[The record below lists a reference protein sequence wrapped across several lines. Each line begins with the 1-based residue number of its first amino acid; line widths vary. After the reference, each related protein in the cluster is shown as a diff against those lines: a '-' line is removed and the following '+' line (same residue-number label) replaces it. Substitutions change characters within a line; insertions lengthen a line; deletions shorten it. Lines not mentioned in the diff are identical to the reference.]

1 MKKWYIP
8 FLLFLILGTVYIAHE
23 RNQSNAFISEEG
35 AIFGTIYHVTY
46 QSKNSLK
53 QDIEAELA
61 KVDSSLSMFNPQSN
75 ISKLNT
81 GKEKEA
87 DKMVQEMFSLSK
99 KINNAT
105 YGAFDPTVAPL
116 VNAWGFGFKHQQIPD
131 EKQVDSLRQFVGFER
146 LRMNNQGFIQ
156 KDDERMML
164 DFSAIAKG
172 YATDRVAQVL
182 RKNGVQNFM
191 VEIGGEIV
199 VSGTNAHG
207 DPWRIGINKPDAV
220 AVDPVQEILSVSN
233 CAMATSG
240 NYRNYYVTASGNRL
254 AHTID
259 PRSGYPIQHNI
270 LSSTV
275 FAPSCAVADAYATA
289 FMVLGLDS
297 AQMVLEKH
305 PELQAY
311 FIIDA
316 GKGISKVVKSKN
328 WKLN

>member
-1 MKKWYIP
+1 MKKWSIP
-8 FLLFLILGTVYIAHE
+8 FLLFLILGTIYIAYEHNRPDE
-23 RNQSNAFISEEG
+23 YISEEG

-46 QSKNSLK
+46 QHKSSLK
-53 QDIEAELA
+53 KVIEAELA
-61 KVDSSLSMFNPQSN
+61 QVDSSLSMFNPESN
-75 ISKLNT
+75 IAKLNA
-81 GKEKEA
+81 GSEKVANE
-87 DKMVQEMFSLSK
+87 MVQEMFTLSK
-99 KINNAT
+99 EIYEAT

-116 VNAWGFGFKHQQIPD
+116 VNAWGFGFKHQQIPESD
-131 EKQVDSLRQFVGFER
+131 EVDSLRQLVGFAH
-146 LRMNNQGFIQ
+146 LSIDNQHRIH
-156 KDDERMML
+156 KKDERMML

-172 YATDRVAQVL
+172 YATDRVANAL
-182 RKNGVQNFM
+182 RKRGVKNFM

-199 VSGTNAHG
+199 VSGKNSHG
-207 DPWRIGINKPDAV
+207 DDWRIGINKPEAV
-220 AVDPVQEILSVSN
+220 AIDPVQEIVTISDG
-233 CAMATSG
+233 AMATSG
-240 NYRNYYVTASGNRL
+240 NYRNYYVTASGHRL

-297 AQMVLEKH
+297 AQMVLDKH

-311 FIIDA
+311 FIVDA
-316 GKGISKVVKSKN
+316 GEGMSKIVKSKN